1 MIRLVIIADDF
12 TGAMDTGVQFVK
24 QGVETI
30 VTSRPDIDPYKFSGA
45 AVLSINTNSRHD
57 TPETARLK
65 VKRIIEKLNECEV
78 EYLYKKTDSALRGN
92 VGSELEAVIEGMKVN
107 QLPFI
112 PAYPVN
118 NRITV
123 EGCQYVDGLPV
134 HLSKAGQ
141 DLFTPVNSSYIADV
155 IHKQSRIPVTHTSF
169 WRNQSHKKGIC
180 VYNASSNEELFR
192 IGQTLKKRNQI
203 SVTAGCAGFAEYL
216 PEILELEKSHIR
228 TKVRRGNVLIVSGS
242 VNERSI
248 NQVEYMCRKGIRTVT
263 LADMQQADWSEIQG
277 EAERGMQEKGIFIV
291 ESVKD
296 IRQVDQNT
304 ERILDNRTAVLN
316 QIAGIVKKVM
326 HYVPVQTL
334 FVTGGDTLQEIM
346 DELNIDGILPHC
358 ELVPGIVFGNVSGS
372 SLQIISKSGGFGEVD
387 VMEEALAKMDQ
398 LGWQSDITYR
408 REGDKSVYL

>member
-24 QGVETI
+24 QGVGTI
-30 VTSRPDIDPYKFSGA
+30 VTSRPDIDPQQFGKA
-45 AVLSINTNSRHD
+45 TVLSINTNSRHD

-65 VKRIIEKLNECEV
+65 VKNIIEKLGRCKV

-92 VGSELEAVIEGMKVN
+92 VGSELEAVLEGMKVN

-112 PAYPVN
+112 PAYPMN

-134 HLSKAGQ
+134 HMSKAGQ

-155 IHKQSRIPVTHTSF
+155 IHKQSRIPVTHTCF
-169 WRNQSHKKGIC
+169 WQNQSHKKGIC

-216 PEILELEKSHIR
+216 PEILELEKSYIR
-228 TKVRRGNVLIVSGS
+228 TEMRRGNVLIVSGS

-248 NQVEYMCRKGIRTVT
+248 DQVEYMCRKGIRRVI
-263 LADMQQADWSEIQG
+263 LAEMQQLKWKEILA
-277 EAERGMQEKGIFIV
+277 EAERGMQERGIFIV

-296 IRQVDQNT
+296 LSQVDKNT
-304 ERILDNRTAVLN
+304 ERRLDNRTAVLSR
-316 QIAGIVKKVM
+316 IAGIVKAVM
-326 HYVPVQTL
+326 QHIPVQTL

-346 DELNIDGILPHC
+346 DGLNIDGILPDC
-358 ELVPGIVFGNVSGS
+358 ELVPGIVFGKVSGS
-372 SLQIISKSGGFGEVD
+372 SLQIISKSGGFGEVN
-387 VMEEALAKMDQ
+387 VMEEALAKMDFCM
-398 LGWQSDITYR
+398 
-408 REGDKSVYL
+408 